1 MSRPFKKPLK
11 HTESRLP
18 GGEDWDDGKTADER
32 QLDANT
38 VGSKQVADDEA
49 WLENQYLAS
58 QPHIEID
65 GVNYPINP
73 GVSLADGAQTTEG
86 EITGANYMA
95 NLSGTKSVTIRDS
108 NTAGPDYLV
117 TADDGSQFY
126 VEEKTLI
133 GDSKNTLSNNIKAAI
148 GNFESKGASSEA
160 AAQAS
165 AGQAKVVINATG
177 TVNWNNPDNVRAYR
191 GENKI
196 SARSYV

>member
-1 MSRPFKKPLK
+1 
-11 HTESRLP
+11 
-18 GGEDWDDGKTADER
+18 
-32 QLDANT
+32 
-38 VGSKQVADDEA
+38 
-49 WLENQYLAS
+49 
-58 QPHIEID
+58 
-65 GVNYPINP
+65 
-73 GVSLADGAQTTEG
+73 
-86 EITGANYMA
+86 
-95 NLSGTKSVTIRDS
+95 
-108 NTAGPDYLV
+108 V